1 MRDDSAGRGAEART
15 ADREMGG
22 LGDGANA
29 ASPDLRAGQT
39 HLDPAGGEVRQTHL
53 NPEEG
58 EVARSPHPP
67 ISPSVGKGLVPSPRK
82 DSIRRIRSLLHKEL
96 LQIFRDPRRKRL
108 VLIAPILQLL
118 LFGYAVT
125 TDVHDVATVV
135 VDHDGTYESRSLL
148 EAIQA
153 GGYFRVVAR
162 YDRSL
167 ELARAL
173 DAGRA
178 TVAIEIPRGFEKDL
192 AAGRGASVQ
201 VLVDGTN
208 SNTGTVAQGY
218 LARMVQQFGIDYAR
232 AHGMAVPVGVDLRA
246 RAWFNPALL
255 SKVYNVPAVVAALM
269 TIMCLLLTSLSVVNE
284 RELGT
289 LEQLMVSPLGA
300 TEMILGKTIPV
311 ALIAF
316 MDLAIVVTVALLWFH
331 VPFVGSMAL
340 LIFASTL
347 YILAAL
353 GLGLLI
359 STVSKTQQEAFMG
372 MFLVLMPSIILS
384 GFMYPIRSM
393 PMFFQRLTLL
403 NPLRHFMEIVRA
415 IFLKGAGA
423 MDLWPQLSALA
434 AFAVVLLFLSVWRFK
449 NSIS

>member
-1 MRDDSAGRGAEART
+1 MRARGEDRAGPDGSATPAERESGRVGEWESPAGVRASDAVRGPAVAIPHSPPPPLPPSAGRGE
-15 ADREMGG
+15 G
-22 LGDGANA
+22 
-29 ASPDLRAGQT
+29 ASPWRAS
-39 HLDPAGGEVRQTHL
+39 L
-53 NPEEG
+53 
-58 EVARSPHPP
+58 
-67 ISPSVGKGLVPSPRK
+67 
-82 DSIRRIRSLLHKEL
+82 RRIRSLLRKAL

-135 VDHDGTYESRSLL
+135 VDHDRTFQSRSLQD
-148 EAIQA
+148 AVQA
-153 GGYFRVVAR
+153 GGYFRVVGR
-162 YDRSL
+162 YERSA

-173 DAGRA
+173 DRGSA
-178 TVAIEIPRGFEKDL
+178 TVAIEIPSGFERDL

-218 LARMVQQFGIDYAR
+218 LARIVQQFGLDYAR
-232 AHGMAVPVGVDLRA
+232 EHGAALPAGVDLRA

-289 LEQLMVSPLGA
+289 LEQLMVSPLSA

-316 MDLAIVVTVALLWFH
+316 MDLALVVTVALLWFK
-331 VPFVGSMAL
+331 VPFVGSMTL
-340 LIFASTL
+340 LVAASFL

-372 MFLVLMPSIILS
+372 MFLVLMPAIILS

-393 PMFFQRLTLL
+393 PVFFQRLTLL

-423 MDLWPQLSALA
+423 ADLWPQLTALA
-434 AFAVVLLFLSVWRFK
+434 IFAVALLSLSIWRFR
-449 NSIS
+449 NSVG

>member
-1 MRDDSAGRGAEART
+1 MSVTRDGSAGLGAGTHSNEGESGRGGEWGNPAPAGTLALGRDPAAAVAPSPTRPLPHSTEA
-15 ADREMGG
+15 
-22 LGDGANA
+22 A
-29 ASPDLRAGQT
+29 ASPR
-39 HLDPAGGEVRQTHL
+39 R
-53 NPEEG
+53 
-58 EVARSPHPP
+58 
-67 ISPSVGKGLVPSPRK
+67 
-82 DSIRRIRSLLHKEL
+82 DSIRRIRSLLRKEL

-108 VLIAPILQLL
+108 VLVAPIIQLL

-125 TDVHDVATVV
+125 TDVQNVATVV
-135 VDHDGTYESRSLL
+135 VDHDGTYESRSLQ

-162 YDRSL
+162 YGRSP

-178 TVAIEIPRGFEKDL
+178 TVAIEIPRGFEKNL

-218 LARMVQQFGIDYAR
+218 LGRIVQQFGLDYAR
-232 AHGMAVPVGVDLRA
+232 EHGVSLPNGVDLRA
-246 RAWFNPALL
+246 RAWYNPALL
-255 SKVYNVPAVVAALM
+255 SKVYNVPAVVAALI

-284 RELGT
+284 REMGT
-289 LEQLMVSPLGA
+289 LEQLMVSPLA
-300 TEMILGKTIPV
+300 ASEMILGKTIPV
-311 ALIAF
+311 AFIAF
-316 MDLAIVVTVALLWFH
+316 IDLALVVSVALLWFH
-331 VPFVGSMAL
+331 VPFVGSMTL
-340 LIFASTL
+340 LVFASTL

-393 PMFFQRLTLL
+393 PVFFQRLTLL

-415 IFLKGAGA
+415 IFLKGAG
-423 MDLWPQLSALA
+423 MVDLWPQLAALA
-434 AFAVVLLFLSVWRFK
+434 IFAVALLSLSVWRFRHT
-449 NSIS
+449 IG

>member
-1 MRDDSAGRGAEART
+1 M
-15 ADREMGG
+15 
-22 LGDGANA
+22 
-29 ASPDLRAGQT
+29 
-39 HLDPAGGEVRQTHL
+39 
-53 NPEEG
+53 
-58 EVARSPHPP
+58 
-67 ISPSVGKGLVPSPRK
+67 
-82 DSIRRIRSLLHKEL
+82 
-96 LQIFRDPRRKRL
+96 L
-108 VLIAPILQLL
+108 VLVAPILQLL

-153 GGYFRVVAR
+153 GNYFRVVGS
-162 YDRSL
+162 YDRSA

-173 DAGRA
+173 DAGHA
-178 TVAIEIPRGFEKDL
+178 TVALEIPRGFEKNL

-218 LARMVQQFGIDYAR
+218 LARIVQQFGLDYASK
-232 AHGMAVPVGVDLRA
+232 HGTPLPAGVDLRA
-246 RAWFNPALL
+246 RAWYNPALL
-255 SKVYNVPAVVAALM
+255 SKVYNVPAVVAALI

-284 RELGT
+284 REMGT

-316 MDLAIVVTVALLWFH
+316 FDLAVVVTVALLWFK
-331 VPFVGSMAL
+331 VPFAGSMAL
-340 LIFASTL
+340 LVFASSL
-347 YILAAL
+347 YIVAAL
-353 GLGLLI
+353 GMGLLI
-359 STVSKTQQEAFMG
+359 STLSKTQQEAFMG

-393 PMFFQRLTLL
+393 PLFFQRLTLL
-403 NPLRHFMEIVRA
+403 NPLR
-415 IFLKGAGA
+415 
-423 MDLWPQLSALA
+423 
-434 AFAVVLLFLSVWRFK
+434 
-449 NSIS
+449 

>member
-1 MRDDSAGRGAEART
+1 MSAMRDGSSGQGAQAGNAVGECGSAGVWET
-15 ADREMGG
+15 
-22 LGDGANA
+22 A
-29 ASPDLRAGQT
+29 ASGALEGAR
-39 HLDPAGGEVRQTHL
+39 DPSASAVPHT
-53 NPEEG
+53 PTP
-58 EVARSPHPP
+58 PHPHTG
-67 ISPSVGKGLVPSPRK
+67 SRVESASPRR
-82 DSIRRIRSLLHKEL
+82 DSIRRIRSLLRKEL
-96 LQIFRDPRRKRL
+96 LQIFRDKRRKRV
-108 VLIAPILQLL
+108 VLIAPIVQLL

-125 TDVHDVATVV
+125 TDVHDVSTVV
-135 VDHDGTYESRSLL
+135 VDHDGTYQSRSLQDAL
-148 EAIQA
+148 QA

-162 YDRSL
+162 YDRPA
-167 ELARAL
+167 ELADAL

-178 TVAIEIPRGFEKDL
+178 TVAIEIPRGFEKNL

-218 LARMVQQFGIDYAR
+218 IGRIVQQFGLDYAR
-232 AHGMAVPVGVDLRA
+232 AHGGALPAGVDLRP

-255 SKVYNVPAVVAALM
+255 SKVYNVPAVVAALT
-269 TIMCLLLTSLSVVNE
+269 TIMCLLLTALSVVNE
-284 RELGT
+284 REMGT

-311 ALIAF
+311 ALIGF
-316 MDLAIVVTVALLWFH
+316 MDLALVVTVALLWFH
-331 VPFVGSMAL
+331 IPFVGSMTL
-340 LIFASTL
+340 LVFASLL

-372 MFLVLMPSIILS
+372 MFLVLMPAIILS

-393 PMFFQRLTLL
+393 PVFFQRLTLL
-403 NPLRHFMEIVRA
+403 NPLRHFMEVVRA
-415 IFLKGAGA
+415 IFLKGAGPL
-423 MDLWPQLSALA
+423 DLWPQLTALA
-434 AFAVVLLFLSVWRFK
+434 LFAVGLLSLSIWRFR

>member
-1 MRDDSAGRGAEART
+1 MREGQPGPVGGAAPAERESGRAGERGNLASAAMPAARGALASAAMPEAGVEPAFAGSRSPAPPLPRSLRARPGTSARRDSA
-15 ADREMGG
+15 
-22 LGDGANA
+22 
-29 ASPDLRAGQT
+29 
-39 HLDPAGGEVRQTHL
+39 
-53 NPEEG
+53 
-58 EVARSPHPP
+58 
-67 ISPSVGKGLVPSPRK
+67 
-82 DSIRRIRSLLHKEL
+82 RRIRALLHKEL
-96 LQIFRDPRRKRL
+96 LQIFRDKRRKRV
-108 VLIAPILQLL
+108 VLIAPIVQLL

-135 VDHDGTYESRSLL
+135 VDHDGSYESRSLQ

-162 YDRSL
+162 YDRPA

-173 DAGRA
+173 DAGHA
-178 TVAIEIPRGFEKDL
+178 TIGLEIPRGFEKNL

-218 LARMVQQFGIDYAR
+218 IGRIVQQFGLDYAR
-232 AHGMAVPVGVDLRA
+232 AHGVALPNGVDLRA
-246 RAWFNPALL
+246 RAWYNPALL
-255 SKVYNVPAVVAALM
+255 SKVYNVPAVVAALT
-269 TIMCLLLTSLSVVNE
+269 TIMCLLLTALSVVNE
-284 RELGT
+284 REMGT
-289 LEQLMVSPLGA
+289 LEQLMVSPLRA
-300 TEMILGKTIPV
+300 SEMILGKTIPV
-311 ALIAF
+311 ALIGF
-316 MDLAIVVTVALLWFH
+316 MDLALVVTVALLWFH
-331 VPFVGSMAL
+331 VPLVGSLTL
-340 LIFASTL
+340 LVFASLL

-372 MFLVLMPSIILS
+372 MFLVLLPAIILS

-393 PMFFQRLTLL
+393 PVFFQRLTLL

-415 IFLKGAGA
+415 IFLKGATA
-423 MDLWPQLSALA
+423 VDLWPQLAALA
-434 AFAVVLLFLSVWRFK
+434 IFAVGLLSLSIWRFR

>member
-1 MRDDSAGRGAEART
+1 MRDGEAGQGAGTRNAVGEGGSVGVWET
-15 ADREMGG
+15 ADAEGSR
-22 LGDGANA
+22 LVSGAPDA
-29 ASPDLRAGQT
+29 AVSHTPT
-39 HLDPAGGEVRQTHL
+39 P
-53 NPEEG
+53 
-58 EVARSPHPP
+58 PHSRTESRVEP
-67 ISPSVGKGLVPSPRK
+67 VSPRR
-82 DSIRRIRSLLHKEL
+82 DSLRRIRSLLHKEL
-96 LQIFRDPRRKRL
+96 LQIFRDSRRKR
-108 VLIAPILQLL
+108 VVFIAPIVQLL

-135 VDHDGTYESRSLL
+135 VDHDGSYESRSLQ

-162 YDRSL
+162 YDRPA
-167 ELARAL
+167 ELAHAL
-173 DAGRA
+173 DAGHA
-178 TVAIEIPRGFEKDL
+178 TVAIEIPRGFEKNL

-218 LARMVQQFGIDYAR
+218 IGRIVQQFGLDYAR
-232 AHGMAVPVGVDLRA
+232 THGMQLPVGVDLRA
-246 RAWFNPALL
+246 RAWYNPALL
-255 SKVYNVPAVVAALM
+255 SKVYNVPAVVAALI

-284 RELGT
+284 REMGT
-289 LEQLMVSPLGA
+289 LEQLVVTPLGA

-316 MDLAIVVTVALLWFH
+316 MDLVLVVTVALLWFH
-331 VPFVGSMAL
+331 VPFVGSMTL
-340 LIFASTL
+340 LVFASLL

-372 MFLVLMPSIILS
+372 MFLVLLPAIILS

-393 PMFFQRLTLL
+393 PVFFQRLTLL

-415 IFLKGAGA
+415 IFLKGAGPA
-423 MDLWPQLSALA
+423 DLWPQLAALG
-434 AFAVVLLFLSVWRFK
+434 AFALGLLSLAVWRFR

>member
-1 MRDDSAGRGAEART
+1 MSATRDGSAGLGAGA
-15 ADREMGG
+15 
-22 LGDGANA
+22 LVGDGETARRRDGGIA
-29 ASPDLRAGQT
+29 AGT
-39 HLDPAGGEVRQTHL
+39 LDPLAVPQS
-53 NPEEG
+53 
-58 EVARSPHPP
+58 RSPAV
-67 ISPSVGKGLVPSPRK
+67 SVDAAAPGRRSASV
-82 DSIRRIRSLLHKEL
+82 RRIRALLRKEL

-108 VLIAPILQLL
+108 VIVAPIVQLL

-135 VDHDGTYESRSLL
+135 VDHDGTYQSRSLQ
-148 EAIQA
+148 EALQA

-162 YDRSL
+162 YDRSA

-192 AAGRGASVQ
+192 AAGRGAAVQ

-218 LARMVQQFGIDYAR
+218 IGRIVQQFGLDYAR
-232 AHGMAVPVGVDLRA
+232 DHGAALPAGVDLRA
-246 RAWFNPALL
+246 RAWYNPALL
-255 SKVYNVPAVVAALM
+255 SKVYNVPAVVAALI

-316 MDLAIVVTVALLWFH
+316 MDLVLVVAAALLWFH
-331 VPFVGSMAL
+331 VPFVGSMVL
-340 LIFASTL
+340 LVFASTL

-372 MFLVLMPSIILS
+372 MFLVLMPAIILS

-393 PMFFQRLTLL
+393 PVFFQWLTLL

-415 IFLKGAGA
+415 IFLKGPSVL
-423 MDLWPQLSALA
+423 DIWPQVASLAL
-434 AFAVVLLFLSVWRFK
+434 FAVVLLSLSIWRFR
-449 NSIS
+449 NSIG